1 MSFQLLI
8 YSVEAG
14 VARITLNRPDRLNSF
29 NEALHAELRQALDS
43 VQSDASV
50 RVVVI
55 TGAGRGFCA
64 GQDLGDRNVA
74 AGAAPPDLGHTLET
88 FYIPLITQIAGLRC
102 PVIAAVNGVAAGS
115 GASLALAC
123 DLVIAKESARFV
135 QAFSKI
141 GLIPDAGSSYFLPR
155 TVGSAVAMGLALT
168 GDHCSASQAAQ
179 WGMIW
184 KCVPDADF
192 DAEIARL
199 AEQLAQ
205 APPLALQNIKQTLRA
220 SGARSLDEALRHERD
235 TQRTLGRTEDYRE
248 GVTAFM
254 EKRPARFVGR

>member
-1 MSFQLLI
+1 MPFQFLI
-8 YSVEAG
+8 YSLDAG
-14 VARITLNRPDRLNSF
+14 IARITLNRPDRLNSF
-29 NEALHAELRQALDS
+29 NEPLHAELRQVLDS
-43 VQSDASV
+43 VQADASV
-50 RVVVI
+50 RVLII

-74 AGAAPPDLGHTLET
+74 VGAAPPDLGYTLET
-88 FYIPLITQIAGLRC
+88 FYIPLITQIAHLRC

-123 DLVIAKESARFV
+123 DLIIAKESASFV

-155 TVGSAVAMGLALT
+155 AVGTAVAMGLALT
-168 GDHCSASQAAQ
+168 GDKCSASQAAQ

-184 KCVPDADF
+184 KCVPDAAF
-192 DAEIARL
+192 DAEVTRL

-205 APPLALQNIKQTLRA
+205 APPLALKSVKETLRS

-235 TQRTLGRTEDYRE
+235 TQRTLGRSEDYRE

-254 EKRPARFVGR
+254 EKRPAQFIGR